1 MKVALC
7 FKLFTLLA
15 LLTLRLLPLLT
26 LFTLFKQLQSKKAVM
41 PRYTEYGYIAL
52 WVGAGLNTLR
62 VFRHGICQKFYTPR
76 FSG

>member
-26 LFTLFKQLQSKKAVM
+26 LFTLFKQLYEKKGSYAYK
-41 PRYTEYGYIAL
+41 PSLTKGRYQNG
-52 WVGAGLNTLR
+52 
-62 VFRHGICQKFYTPR
+62 
-76 FSG
+76 

>member
-26 LFTLFKQLQSKKAVM
+26 LFTLFKQLYEKKGSYAYKPSLTKGQVTVPKRM
-41 PRYTEYGYIAL
+41 SI
-52 WVGAGLNTLR
+52 
-62 VFRHGICQKFYTPR
+62 
-76 FSG
+76 